1 MSYFVYWPG
10 QIFFYPLG
18 NTSAICLT
26 EDLPPE
32 HKADVLLLGCGDPR
46 HILYT
51 VHADVST
58 SSEPR
63 KLDVTCCDVDAAV
76 LDTLSEIGRFWKLW
90 LGTSNFNANQA
101 KRFKEKFQD
110 GMTNVRKHSEDI
122 ITTSMRS
129 AGPLAPVT
137 LFAVSGQ
144 FKHFWMT
151 GATDDGLPAVKPVD
165 RPNPTFAFFLF
176 GDEFAVHYGT
186 DPVSGFHLAEA
197 LASSGLE
204 LSNKSAS
211 AIHKLVQA
219 ARQQF
224 STWCKAV
231 VPCVQ
236 NSSASSASL
245 TVRMYAGE
253 ALAFCQALHYIN
265 TSVAH
270 TPIFVA
276 PWRRAVVQLDDTSY
290 SSNVPSPAPTSFN
303 VIETSNLLDHLGFLN
318 LLSVTIPLL
327 SDSPSSTLYT
337 EALLPAGD
345 SPAQG
350 ILDHV
355 CGDLSTISLLLGVVP
370 SAYVSRFTTRSNT
383 SETMML
389 ALAKSPAQQYH
400 QRLARKHINFGHP
413 SNSVQEIDISFTPPQ
428 LAGALFDIY
437 LKMFSDEDPR
447 KRMAVMLLDESQAL
461 RKIRSSGRIHYSRR
475 SFALLLAHIRT
486 RVRCDWDRVTDDLEA
501 LVLQDR
507 TLLTGSNFYQEM
519 ACQLYLAG
527 FHLSWLQEFRPQ
539 EDPSIFRSWTVI
551 PTVVTVV
558 LVVPRHVIAKV
569 QAALSDFGTPT
580 LQCEIRVDFRANAF
594 ACISVSFG
602 KLEVSGQDENKVAVV
617 IEDRAGINS
626 TSPLIVSFPILSTSL
641 IHTSGG
647 TVGLA
652 VRSTLA
658 TAMLTRKL
666 GIGMCLF
673 KALLTDERTPTTKND
688 TINSDRQLVP
698 QLNAKSQGHPIH
710 VEMNKYAHPIARR
723 TRQASLTSGCAI
735 TVEQLSMNTAKLH
748 VDQYQH
754 TVSFPLPVDA
764 TNAKL
769 RVARK
774 SKYVE
779 VIVPMTLTLDVKE
792 ESNVAGKF
800 RTTFDGGIPTLWSIH
815 RVNLD
820 RCPSFKPSR
829 SPKAFKWLD
838 QHVGLMFSH
847 RERRLRAQSTV
858 PGSIPDTFMNLKD
871 SLHTFF
877 ITATGM
883 QGPTTRTEFALLDP
897 EENRCYATILV
908 TDDRLDIG
916 PHTVVADSW
925 IMPGSNDTQN
935 KLKREILFIKTD
947 AYESEAWRH
956 LLPLLIERCRT
967 WKHKPGCE
975 YLVHNSIPLY
985 PGAGSDPKKL
995 PWCSCGMGIGTE
1007 VLRERYGSALAECV
1021 TRAAIGP
1028 LFPVSYIEKVQE
1040 SQVLLQ
1046 KLSSKGLEDAQDEL
1060 CLRSRIRAFS
1070 LVSGPKADYTK
1081 SHDPDRRECD
1091 AVRQMSRT
1099 ASVLYSCWTDDICI
1113 HDQEKKKGTMTPS
1126 SPLWYLRNNTTNII
1140 NYELTITTTEE

>member
-1 MSYFVYWPG
+1 MCNS
-10 QIFFYPLG
+10 
-18 NTSAICLT
+18 
-26 EDLPPE
+26 
-32 HKADVLLLGCGDPR
+32 
-46 HILYT
+46 
-51 VHADVST
+51 
-58 SSEPR
+58 
-63 KLDVTCCDVDAAV
+63 
-76 LDTLSEIGRFWKLW
+76 DTLSEIGRFWKLW
-90 LGTSNFNANQA
+90 LGTSNFNAKQA
-101 KRFKEKFQD
+101 RRFKENFQD
-110 GMTNVRKHSEDI
+110 GMKNVRKRTSDGI
-122 ITTSMRS
+122 VTTSMRS

-137 LFAVSGQ
+137 LFAVSEQ
-144 FKHFWMT
+144 FKRFWMT
-151 GATDDGLPAVKPVD
+151 GVTDDGFPAVKPVD
-165 RPNPTFAFFLF
+165 RPNPTFAFSLF

-204 LSNKSAS
+204 LSNQSAS

-224 STWCKAV
+224 SAWCKAV
-231 VPCVQ
+231 IPRVQ

-253 ALAFCQALHYIN
+253 ALAFCQALHSVN
-265 TSVAH
+265 TSVTH
-270 TPIFVA
+270 TPTFTA
-276 PWRRAVVQLDDTSY
+276 PWRRSVVQLDDTSY
-290 SSNVPSPAPTSFN
+290 SPSAPSPAPTSFN

-327 SDSPSSTLYT
+327 SDSFSSTLYT

-389 ALAKSPAQQYH
+389 AISDSANQYH
-400 QRLARKHINFGHP
+400 ERLAWKHINFGHP
-413 SNSVQEIDISFTPPQ
+413 SNGVYEADVSFTAPQ
-428 LAGALFDIY
+428 LAKALFDIY
-437 LKMFSDEDPR
+437 LKMFSDEDLR
-447 KRMAVMLLDESQAL
+447 KRMAFMSLGKSQMR
-461 RKIRSSGRIHYSRR
+461 RKIQSSGLLHYSRR
-475 SFALLLAHIRT
+475 SFALLLAYIRT
-486 RVRCDWDRVTDDLEA
+486 RVRCDWNRVIDDLEA
-501 LVLQDR
+501 LILQDN

-519 ACQLYLAG
+519 VCQLHLAG
-527 FHLSWLQEFRPQ
+527 FHLSWFTSAAIQEFRSQ
-539 EDPSIFRSWTVI
+539 EDPPIFRSWTMV
-551 PTVVTVV
+551 PKVVTVV

-569 QAALSDFGTPT
+569 QSDLSDAGTPI
-580 LQCEIRVDFRANAF
+580 LQCELRAGFKHNAF
-594 ACISVSFG
+594 ACISALFG
-602 KLEVSGQDENKVAVV
+602 KLEVSGQDENKVAVI
-617 IEDRAGINS
+617 IEDRAGINGA
-626 TSPLIVSFPILSTSL
+626 SPLIVSFPVLSTTLILS
-641 IHTSGG
+641 SGG

-652 VRSTLA
+652 VRSTLS
-658 TAMLTRKL
+658 TAMLTQKL
-666 GIGMCLF
+666 GLEMCLF
-673 KALLTDERTPTTKND
+673 KALLTDEQYVHILTRTPTTKND

-698 QLNAKSQGHPIH
+698 QLDAQSQGHPIH
-710 VEMNKYAHPIARR
+710 VEMNKSNTQIQSLTAHVDITDPAG
-723 TRQASLTSGCAI
+723 QASLTSGCAV

-754 TVSFPLPVDA
+754 TISFPLPVDA

-779 VIVPMTLTLDVKE
+779 VIVPMTLTLNVKE
-792 ESNVAGKF
+792 ESDVAGKF
-800 RTTFDGGIPTLWSIH
+800 RTTFDGGVPTLWSVH

-829 SPKAFKWLD
+829 SRKAFEWLER
-838 QHVGLMFSH
+838 HIELIFSQ
-847 RERRLRAQSTV
+847 RERRLRAQSTI

-871 SLHTFF
+871 SLYTFF
-877 ITATGM
+877 ITATGT

-908 TDDRLDIG
+908 TDVRLDIG
-916 PHTVVADSW
+916 SHTVVADSW
-925 IMPGSNDTQN
+925 IVPWSKDVQD
-935 KLKREILFIKTD
+935 KVKREVLCIKTD

-1007 VLRERYGSALAECV
+1007 VLKERYGNVLAKCA

-1028 LFPVSYIEKVQE
+1028 LFPVSYMEKVGLNMDDLSE
-1040 SQVLLQ
+1040 PACNRCIACGKGGVPLSACARCKRAKYCSKNCQV
-1046 KLSSKGLEDAQDEL
+1046 KDWKTHKMS
-1060 CLRSRIRAFS
+1060 C
-1070 LVSGPKADYTK
+1070 VS
-1081 SHDPDRRECD
+1081 E
-1091 AVRQMSRT
+1091 
-1099 ASVLYSCWTDDICI
+1099 
-1113 HDQEKKKGTMTPS
+1113 
-1126 SPLWYLRNNTTNII
+1126 
-1140 NYELTITTTEE
+1140 